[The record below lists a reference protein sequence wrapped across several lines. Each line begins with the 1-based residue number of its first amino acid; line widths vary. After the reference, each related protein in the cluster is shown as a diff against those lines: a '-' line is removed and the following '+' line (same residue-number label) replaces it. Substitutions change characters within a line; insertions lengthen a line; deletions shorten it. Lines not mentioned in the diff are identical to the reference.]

1 MATDI
6 MTGSQTFTKAAS
18 DTLQSR
24 SKTPGKTPQVDVDR
38 QQTVDLF
45 ELLDQADLSR
55 AQEPEVLPK
64 ALGDLVRPIEPALP
78 DRTG

>member
-38 QQTVDLF
+38 LQTVDLF

-55 AQEPEVLPK
+55 A
-64 ALGDLVRPIEPALP
+64 
-78 DRTG
+78 